1 MTSRAKEKEEA
12 GEEEEEVGKDKVEN
26 EVKEED
32 DIVDK
37 LGKRVDQVLGLNEST
52 SIEGCPPSSTHHGL
66 DEGDDGDDDDD
77 ADAEGE
83 EKRSATH
90 RIKAEA
96 TLKVS
101 VATISSTPRVNSN
114 ITSRI

>member
-12 GEEEEEVGKDKVEN
+12 GEEEEVGKDKVEN
-26 EVKEED
+26 EVVEEE

-37 LGKRVDQVLGLNEST
+37 LGKRVDQVFLGLNEST
-52 SIEGCPPSSTHHGL
+52 SVEGPPSSTHHGL

-83 EKRSATH
+83 EKRTATH
-90 RIKAEA
+90 RAKSEA
-96 TLKVS
+96 ALKVCI
-101 VATISSTPRVNSN
+101 ATNSSTRE
-114 ITSRI
+114 